1 MLDRSTPLEPKKI
14 LYFDHKIFCK
24 PQRFFYWQI
33 WSQTMNITQ
42 KIDEMIEERS
52 LLKHPF
58 YQAWSDGKL
67 TKESLAGYSK
77 EYFQLVKE
85 VPSFMAPIIQQ
96 APESVV
102 KELVENQQE
111 ESDHIKP
118 WIAFAGELGISEEE
132 LLSYSGLPKTR
143 KAVSDLNELMDT
155 FEGGACAMYAFE
167 KEIPK
172 ISQTKLD
179 GLAEFYGMTSDE
191 ATEYFKLHTEAD
203 IRHAASWRNIL
214 EKSSTDYDKLIEI
227 AEKSISAQNLLL
239 DSCFEEYC

>member
-1 MLDRSTPLEPKKI
+1 
-14 LYFDHKIFCK
+14 
-24 PQRFFYWQI
+24 
-33 WSQTMNITQ
+33 MNIIQ

-85 VPSFMAPIIQQ
+85 VPSFMAPIIEK
-96 APESVV
+96 APEAVV

-118 WIAFAGELGISEEE
+118 WIAFAGELGITEEE

-143 KAVSDLNELMDT
+143 KAVSDLNELMGA
-155 FEGGACAMYAFE
+155 FESGACAMYAFE

-203 IRHAASWRNIL
+203 VRHAASWRNIL
-214 EKSSTDYDKLIEI
+214 EKSYADYDKLIEVT
-227 AEKSISAQNLLL
+227 EKSISAQNLLL

>member
-1 MLDRSTPLEPKKI
+1 MSIIK
-14 LYFDHKIFCK
+14 
-24 PQRFFYWQI
+24 
-33 WSQTMNITQ
+33 

-58 YQAWSDGKL
+58 YQMWSDGKL
-67 TKESLAGYSK
+67 TQESLAGYSK
-77 EYFQLVKE
+77 EYFQLVKA
-85 VPSFMAPIIQQ
+85 VPTFMAPIIEQ
-96 APESVV
+96 APESVIE
-102 KELVENQQE
+102 ELLENQQE
-111 ESDHIKP
+111 ESDHIKS
-118 WIAFAGELGISEEE
+118 WIAFAGQLGISEYE
-132 LLSYSGLPKTR
+132 LTSYTGLSKTQ

-179 GLAEFYGMTSDE
+179 GLAEFYGLTSHD

-214 EKSSTDYDKLIEI
+214 ETSSYDSNNLIEI
-227 AEKSISAQNLLL
+227 ADKSISAQNLLL
-239 DSCFEEYC
+239 DSCYEEYC